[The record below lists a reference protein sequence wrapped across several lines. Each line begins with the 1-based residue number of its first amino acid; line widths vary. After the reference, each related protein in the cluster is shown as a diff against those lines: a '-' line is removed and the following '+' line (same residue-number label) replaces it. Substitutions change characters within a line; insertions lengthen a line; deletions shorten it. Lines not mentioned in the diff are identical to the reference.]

1 MAGKRRAVA
10 MTPDEIRARDTA
22 MNEKQWEAVE
32 RPGKRK
38 AVYDT
43 PEEADAYAAGLAEK
57 QWEAEAVPR
66 PGHYAMPTCGPRRLM
81 TSSRKCAS
89 SAGTAKVTVPTNSR
103 AHHWGHEDGAKAVSA
118 RLAEAAHQAAYGQGP
133 IPGLAPEPANDSFWG
148 AESAASYYA
157 EHEAL
162 EDRRMERQEV
172 MAERAE
178 LLKEPASDG

>member
-10 MTPDEIRARDTA
+10 MTPDEIRARDAA

-57 QWEAEAVPR
+57 QWEAEAVAEAR
-66 PGHYAMPTCGPRRLM
+66 ALRHAYLRAEKAYDVLQEMCFQRWYCEDHSTDEL
-81 TSSRKCAS
+81 
-89 SAGTAKVTVPTNSR
+89 R